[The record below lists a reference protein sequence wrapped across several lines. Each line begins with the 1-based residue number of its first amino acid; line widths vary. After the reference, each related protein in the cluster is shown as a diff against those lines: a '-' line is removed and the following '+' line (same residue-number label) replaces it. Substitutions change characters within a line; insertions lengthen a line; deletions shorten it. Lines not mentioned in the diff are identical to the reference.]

1 MNPLRSHILLMLIY
15 AVATGLFFAFLW
27 RKEKRDR
34 IRLFLIIFC
43 SLFLG
48 GIALSWLMYPF
59 PMR

>member
-15 AVATGLFFAFLW
+15 AVATGVFFAFLW
-27 RKEKRDR
+27 RNEKRDR